1 MNVGEDGMNE
11 PNQSEVARLREQI
24 ACEYRASQRVFSG
37 FSPTARH
44 EYITKRQENIA
55 GHFEELKKHM
65 SPEEAMLLMMQIDN
79 EAHGILS
86 SGSIS

>member
-1 MNVGEDGMNE
+1 MNE
-11 PNQSEVARLREQI
+11 PHKSEVARLREQI
-24 ACEYRASQRVFSG
+24 ACEYQASQRAFTD
-37 FSPTARH
+37 FTPTARH

-55 GHFEELKKHM
+55 EHFEELKKHM